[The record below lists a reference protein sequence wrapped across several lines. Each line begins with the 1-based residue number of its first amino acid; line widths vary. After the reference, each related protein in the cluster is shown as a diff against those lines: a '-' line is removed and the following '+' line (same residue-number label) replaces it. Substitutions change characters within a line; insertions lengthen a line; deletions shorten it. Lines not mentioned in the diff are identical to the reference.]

1 MRYIIFQDFGGKNTP
16 IIFPD
21 RIEFVDMREQMP
33 YTTVVSCGEVT
44 LKDCSFR
51 CSGGDAE
58 LGATAGPDDAEIIA
72 AAFLLA
78 EWPI

>member
-1 MRYIIFQDFGGKNTP
+1 MRYIIFQDFGGKHTP

-33 YTTVVSCGEVT
+33 YTKAVSCGDVF
-44 LKDCSFR
+44 LKDCAFH

-58 LGATAGPDDAEIIA
+58 LGLSAGLDDTAIISATFFPAD
-72 AAFLLA
+72 
-78 EWPI
+78 

>member
-1 MRYIIFQDFGGKNTP
+1 MRYIIFQDFGGKHTP

-33 YTTVVSCGEVT
+33 YTTVVSCGEVV
-44 LKDCSFR
+44 LKGGRFE

-58 LGATAGPDDAEIIA
+58 LGLSAGPDDAAIIGA
-72 AAFLLA
+72 TFL
-78 EWPI
+78 